1 MIEDRKVEI
10 IRNKELLK
18 EYFYER
24 GLSSEIMDNPR
35 YETIL
40 WSLGNTISKVGL
52 SSKVPEAISYV
63 SKIIDIDADGN
74 LVMTETGDLGKTI
87 VTSKYEYDTKTEKL
101 KRFRVEMGPNNKM
114 LRKTISIYNA
124 DGIEECLATEQ
135 PLEDGRVYFSKA
147 VRLKNRI
154 DVIQIQRMMKDGEN
168 EERLSDVYQQ
178 RIFWAA
184 LEDIEP
190 DIATVDP
197 LEKEILMKLGMP
209 QIYQDLPIQVMQNL
223 NDNGGNAYP
232 LPESER
238 EEQLKFYKE
247 TNEHYGRTKAFEK
260 GIAKA
265 LIVKDK
271 TIGYNE

>member
-1 MIEDRKVEI
+1 MVEDRKIEI

-24 GLSSEIMDNPR
+24 GLSFEIMDNPR

-40 WSLGNTISKVGL
+40 WKLGNMISKMGL
-52 SSKVPEAISYV
+52 SSDISKAISYV
-63 SKIIDIDADGN
+63 TNIIDIDADGN
-74 LVMTETGDLGKTI
+74 LIMTETGDLDKTI
-87 VTSKYEYDTKTEKL
+87 VTSKYEYDAQTEEL
-101 KRFRVEMGPNNKM
+101 KMFRVEMGPDSKI
-114 LRKTISIYNA
+114 LRKTISVYNE
-124 DGIEECLATEQ
+124 DGIEECLGTEQ
-135 PLEDGRVYFSKA
+135 PLEDGGVYFSKA
-147 VRLKNRI
+147 TRLKNRI
-154 DVIQIQRMMKDGEN
+154 DVIQIQRMMKTEDN
-168 EERLSDVYQQ
+168 EERLTDVYQQ
-178 RIFWAA
+178 RVFWAA

-190 DIATVDP
+190 DLATVDP
-197 LEKEILMKLGMP
+197 LEKEPLMKLGMP
-209 QIYQDLPIQVMQNL
+209 PIYQDLPVQVMQKISE
-223 NDNGGNAYP
+223 NGGNAYP

-271 TIGYNE
+271 SIGYNE